1 METKSER
8 EKKKKTL
15 DEVKTDRASHNNT
28 HSVEKPLISR
38 CEGQGESMPSGTTDE
53 RRAAADFSSTSTL
66 HLHNASFLLKNQTFL
81 LSPPNLTN
89 GHLKTDNCSLQRRR

>member
-1 METKSER
+1 MQLEVMETKSER
-8 EKKKKTL
+8 EKKKKNTL

-66 HLHNASFLLKNQTFL
+66 HLHNASFLLKTKRFCCRPQLNKW
-81 LSPPNLTN
+81 P
-89 GHLKTDNCSLQRRR
+89 LKN